1 MLKTQEYLSDL
12 VKSGLT
18 VDQALVELTSEF
30 GIKVRDYDNYVLLDY
45 SMIDSP
51 KMHPIVI
58 ECRSLILSK
67 GDWTL
72 LSLKFPRFF
81 NAGECPEY
89 YEDFKVERAIPM
101 MKLDGSLIGVWY
113 NPFDKVWEISTR
125 GMAKAEG
132 GHPMG
137 GTFRDKVLGA
147 MDFTEEHFQE
157 YFANHGN
164 PEQTYIFEW
173 ISPENRIVTRYE
185 KSQLVLTGL
194 SNKETRICDS
204 TPDFLDAMKNYFAT
218 NGLSVGVPQVFEQ
231 NYLPQLIEAAN
242 EMDGLK
248 EGFVLY
254 DPISG
259 KRMKIKSSSYIC
271 AHRIRGEDTIPTR
284 KNLLEL
290 VFTGEVAE
298 FLIYFPEYTDLV
310 TGIETEVEAF
320 LDSLDK
326 VWEANKGIENQKEFA
341 LALKGV
347 NGTGFLFSA
356 RKNKTNPR
364 DEFHATNLLSKQR
377 IFLE

>member
-1 MLKTQEYLSDL
+1 MLKTQEYLIDL

-18 VDQALVELTSEF
+18 VEQALAELTSGF
-30 GIKVRDYDNYVLLDY
+30 GIKVRDYDNFVLLDY

-67 GDWTL
+67 GDWRV

-89 YEDFKVERAIPM
+89 YSDFKVERAIPM

-113 NPFDKVWEISTR
+113 NEFDKVWEISTR

-137 GTFRDKVLGA
+137 ETFRDKVLGA
-147 MDFTEEHFQE
+147 MGFTEEQFQNFFNN
-157 YFANHGN
+157 YGN
-164 PEQTYIFEW
+164 RLITLICEW
-173 ISPENRIVTRYE
+173 VSPENRIVTRYE
-185 KSQLVLTGL
+185 KSQLVLLGISNIFNMAVDSNPGTLSDHQKYFNNLGL
-194 SNKETRICDS
+194 KFDT
-204 TPDFLDAMKNYFAT
+204 
-218 NGLSVGVPQVFEQ
+218 PQVFEQ

-254 DPISG
+254 DPVSS
-259 KRMKIKSSSYIC
+259 KRMKIKSSNYVL

-290 VFTGEVAE
+290 IFTGEVAE

-310 TGIETEVEAF
+310 TGVETDVETF

-326 VWEANKGIENQKEFA
+326 VWEANKDIENQKEFA
-341 LALKGV
+341 LALKGL

-364 DEFHATNLLSKQR
+364 DEFNATNLLSKQR